1 MQKRKVILLMKPYSL
16 DLRQKIVDAYTNGE
30 NSFRQLAARF
40 KVSLSMIQR
49 LLKKF
54 CEAGTL
60 EPLKIGGGLRPQLD
74 SHHSRI
80 LGYLEECNDLTLEQ
94 LCERL
99 EKDTQVR
106 VSISTMCRFLRKNHL
121 TRKRKTTR
129 SPQAE
134 FEKVQLQRVEYRQQ
148 IASFDFKDLVFL
160 DETGIQLGITQ
171 KYARSQQGA
180 RA

>member
-60 EPLKIGGGLRPQLD
+60 EPLKIGGGPRSQLD
-74 SHHSRI
+74 SHPNRI

-99 EKDTQVR
+99 DKDTQVR

-134 FEKVQLQRVEYRQQ
+134 LEKVQLQRVEYRQQ